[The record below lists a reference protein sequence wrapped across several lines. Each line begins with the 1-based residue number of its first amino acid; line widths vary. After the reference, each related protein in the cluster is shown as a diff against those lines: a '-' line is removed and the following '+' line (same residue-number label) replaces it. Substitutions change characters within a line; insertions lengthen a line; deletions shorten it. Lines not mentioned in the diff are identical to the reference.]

1 MHVECATIA
10 VGGIPG
16 RHRWGERDRYVAGCE
31 SPDIAGEWSPSA
43 SSRGSQ
49 AGINGRGVSHRP
61 SRVRGFPELSRVG
74 WGSPGSIDGAG

>member
-43 SSRGSQ
+43 ASRGNQ
-49 AGINGRGVSHRP
+49 RWRGSHRP
-61 SRVRGFPELSRVG
+61 TGCAIFLSYHRWAGAAPDRSSGRGRQC
-74 WGSPGSIDGAG
+74 